1 MTDEER
7 QLLKDTAENL
17 LRLLHQWDD
26 TIEGMRAAIAELYRA
41 DMITP
46 ERKALAL
53 GRLKIRRDLIRQQH
67 KPTQY
72 LDGLIGE
79 LEKWSAG

>member
-7 QLLKDTAENL
+7 QLLKDTAQNL

-26 TIEGMRAAIAELYRA
+26 TVEGMRAAISELYRVGMA
-41 DMITP
+41 TP

-53 GRLKIRRDLIRQQH
+53 ARLKIRSDPPGKQADTISRWADR
-67 KPTQY
+67 
-72 LDGLIGE
+72 
-79 LEKWSAG
+79 